1 MILQVIN
8 VYKCNDGR
16 YRAYCRDEN
25 GQPKIVSYP
34 RILMEQS
41 LGRPLELF
49 EDIHH
54 INGDASDNVLDNL
67 TIIEHGRHQR
77 LHAKKYFDKV
87 AICDVCGKAFIW
99 TAKRQ
104 SAYFRDIKRK
114 KNRISK
120 KYEEYHYIK
129 VGNITLQILP
139 SKTPEK
145 YTKDKLKIQNQT
157 IDYYKISK
165 KNKIGLIYG
174 TNIKTG
180 NTDYYVYDT
189 EEETLS
195 RYYNPEVK
203 LYQKEL
209 KQLKE
214 YTMIVIGVIA
224 FLSIIVIIC
233 SLQKGK
239 KKKHLKTM

>member
-67 TIIEHGRHQR
+67 TI
-77 LHAKKYFDKV
+77 
-87 AICDVCGKAFIW
+87 
-99 TAKRQ
+99 RQ

-114 KNRISK
+114 KNRIIACSK
-120 KYEEYHYIK
+120 SCSSYYSRLEQLGRNPKAECGLNGEPLPN
-129 VGNITLQILP
+129 GNAVP
-139 SKTPEK
+139 
-145 YTKDKLKIQNQT
+145 N
-157 IDYYKISK
+157 
-165 KNKIGLIYG
+165 
-174 TNIKTG
+174 
-180 NTDYYVYDT
+180 
-189 EEETLS
+189 
-195 RYYNPEVK
+195 
-203 LYQKEL
+203 
-209 KQLKE
+209 
-214 YTMIVIGVIA
+214 
-224 FLSIIVIIC
+224 SII
-233 SLQKGK
+233 S
-239 KKKHLKTM
+239 

>member
-114 KNRISK
+114 KNRIIACSK
-120 KYEEYHYIK
+120 SCSSYYSRLEQLGRNPKAECGLNGEPLPN
-129 VGNITLQILP
+129 GNAVP
-139 SKTPEK
+139 
-145 YTKDKLKIQNQT
+145 N
-157 IDYYKISK
+157 
-165 KNKIGLIYG
+165 
-174 TNIKTG
+174 
-180 NTDYYVYDT
+180 
-189 EEETLS
+189 
-195 RYYNPEVK
+195 
-203 LYQKEL
+203 
-209 KQLKE
+209 
-214 YTMIVIGVIA
+214 
-224 FLSIIVIIC
+224 SII
-233 SLQKGK
+233 S
-239 KKKHLKTM
+239 